1 MTYYLDFT
9 NLDGMTEPLTNKDLA
24 EGKRGDC
31 ALCPVALGVA
41 RMFDAGEETGC
52 YVHVSLETA
61 VIHEHGGDVVVDLR
75 LFQRLCDW
83 IFAFDN
89 REQMKPIML
98 CVYTWRFKGFDY
110 MLDMTDADAEALEAV
125 TK

>member
-52 YVHVSLETA
+52 YVHVSLEAA
-61 VIHEHGGDVVVDLR
+61 VIHEHGEMWL
-75 LFQRLCDW
+75 W
-83 IFAFDN
+83 IYGSPNGFA
-89 REQMKPIML
+89 I
-98 CVYTWRFKGFDY
+98 GF
-110 MLDMTDADAEALEAV
+110 LPLITESR
-125 TK
+125 